1 MIHVSSFL
9 GSRLVAPSTSR
20 PGVYFGSLMISEY
33 SSAIGLWRFLN
44 CLIQKLGSLSG
55 PGDFQWAALVMLTM
69 SSSTVRSFHSIW
81 LICCSSSSWSL
92 IHWASSL
99 CLTSCSSMFCQTF
112 LLLLCLAVSQ
122 SGWSSFLVSYRIS

>member
-1 MIHVSSFL
+1 M
-9 GSRLVAPSTSR
+9 APSTSQS
-20 PGVYFGSLMISEY
+20 GVYFGSLTVSEY
-33 SSAIGLWRFLN
+33 ASAMGLWRHVS

-55 PGDFQWAALVMLTM
+55 TGDFQLAALVMLTL

-99 CLTSCSSMFCQTF
+99 CLTSCSSMFCQNFFTSPMS
-112 LLLLCLAVSQ
+112 LCLVVSQ
-122 SGWSSFLVSYRIS
+122 SGWASFLVPCRILWHLP